1 MKTISEEIKDKGF
14 KPSPIMLLAA
24 GNVFKAMAWVDVIKP
39 VVEGYQ
45 KEILA
50 RHQWHIAKEWSEKR
64 GAPDRI
70 ILEPSRSYL
79 LEDDDF
85 KIYHKECHEARD
97 KAGLKVDNDD
107 FCPLLV
113 AQRLLTEAQHG
124 LIDAM
129 TPTTGVEVDDL
140 FYNGMRDYDK
150 YIDLTLRLLA
160 PYLRT
165 K

>member
-1 MKTISEEIKDKGF
+1 MKTMSEDIKDKGF
-14 KPSPIMLLAA
+14 KPSPAMLQAA
-24 GNVFKAMAWVDVIKP
+24 GIVFKAMAWVDVIKP

-45 KEILA
+45 KEILS

-64 GAPDRI
+64 GSPDRI
-70 ILEPSRSYL
+70 ILEPTNSYL
-79 LEDDDF
+79 LEDEDF
-85 KIYHKECHEARD
+85 QTYLQECHVARA

-113 AQRLLTEAQHG
+113 AENLLNKAKNV
-124 LIDAM
+124 LIDVM
-129 TPTTGVEVDDL
+129 STTTGIEHDDL
-140 FYNGMRDYDK
+140 FHHGLEDYNK

-160 PYLRT
+160 PFLRT